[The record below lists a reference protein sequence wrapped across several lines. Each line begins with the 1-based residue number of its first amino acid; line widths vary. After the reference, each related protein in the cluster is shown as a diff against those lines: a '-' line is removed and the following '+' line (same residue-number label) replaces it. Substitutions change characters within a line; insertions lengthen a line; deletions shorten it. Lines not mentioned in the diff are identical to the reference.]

1 MLNAIDKFCIEN
13 KWLKQ
18 GLGVW
23 PENKRAIAAYLKLG
37 FIAGGVLGVAVAV
50 NYLSEQTNQLY
61 QLGGLLLSVIICAL
75 LCEFIFGKIGLLFRG
90 LLFIPPLKSIDSL
103 LGAALSLLRGG
114 VFIYL
119 LSLIMVATT
128 FSIGDKYIAPSKFYK
143 TVDSHLPK
151 VADDLRNEVMQLFKK
166 LG

>member
-1 MLNAIDKFCIEN
+1 MILFDYIVLTLLLIS
-13 KWLKQ
+13 
-18 GLGVW
+18 
-23 PENKRAIAAYLKLG
+23 AIAGFKAGFLQTVFKAAG

-50 NYLSEQTNQLY
+50 NYLSEQSNQ
-61 QLGGLLLSVIICAL
+61 LLLSVIICAL
-75 LCEFIFGKIGLLFRG
+75 LSEFVFGKIGLLFRG

-103 LGAALSLLRGG
+103 LGAALSLLRNG

-119 LSLIMVATT
+119 LSLILVATT

-151 VADDLRNEVMQLFKK
+151 VADDLRNEVMQLFNK
-166 LG
+166 LA

>member
-1 MLNAIDKFCIEN
+1 MILFDYIVLSLLLIS
-13 KWLKQ
+13 
-18 GLGVW
+18 
-23 PENKRAIAAYLKLG
+23 AIAGFKAGFLQTVFKAAG